1 MSKEPI
7 KEANHSLAQGQSL
20 SEQLMMEAMDSIML
34 GKCSDAQIKSFLVGL
49 HRKGETAEELT
60 GAAKSMRKHMR
71 PIRTNR
77 ENVVDTCGTGGGKT
91 GTFNVSTAAAIVA
104 ASAGASVA
112 KHGNRRSTSQSG
124 SADVLVELGVNVE
137 CSIDVAEKCLNQL
150 GLCFCF
156 APMFHPSVKHVMG
169 VRRSLSHPTIFNL
182 IGPLCNPARAPFQ
195 VLGAGRAETRRCLA
209 EALAQLGTTRSIVV
223 HSRDGIGEISVGDV
237 TDISEVMG
245 RRVTEGQL
253 SAREFGLAPS
263 RLLLIQAVDPADSAD
278 KIRRVLDGQEGS
290 ARDMVIVNAA
300 AALWV
305 AGLTDSPA
313 HGAERCATAID
324 NGQAKE
330 MLKEL
335 VLMTNRK

>member
-1 MSKEPI
+1 MSKEPV
-7 KEANHSLAQGQSL
+7 KEANQLLAQGQSL
-20 SEQLMMEAMDSIML
+20 PEQLMSDAMDSILL
-34 GKCSDAQIKSFLVGL
+34 GNCSDSQIKALLIGL
-49 HRKGETAEELT
+49 HTKGETVAELT
-60 GAAKSMRKHMR
+60 GAAKAMRKHMR
-71 PIRTNR
+71 PIHTNR

-91 GTFNVSTAAAIVA
+91 GTFNISTAAAIVA

-112 KHGNRRSTSQSG
+112 KHGNRKSTSQSG
-124 SADVLVELGVNVE
+124 SADVLVALGVNVE
-137 CSIDVAEKCLNQL
+137 CSVDVAEKCLNQL

-156 APMFHPSVKHVMG
+156 APMFHPSIKHVMG
-169 VRRSLSHPTIFNL
+169 VRRSLPHPTIFNL
-182 IGPLCNPARAPFQ
+182 LGPLCNPARAPFQ
-195 VLGAGRAETRRCLA
+195 VLGAGRAETRRILA

-223 HSRDGIGEISVGDV
+223 HSRDGLGEISVGDV

-253 SAREFGLAPS
+253 SAREFGLAPA
-263 RLLLIQAVDPADSAD
+263 RNLLIQAVDPADSAD
-278 KIRRVLDGQEGS
+278 KIRRVLEGQEGS

-305 AGLTDSPA
+305 SDLTDSPA

-335 VLMTNRK
+335 VWMTNRK